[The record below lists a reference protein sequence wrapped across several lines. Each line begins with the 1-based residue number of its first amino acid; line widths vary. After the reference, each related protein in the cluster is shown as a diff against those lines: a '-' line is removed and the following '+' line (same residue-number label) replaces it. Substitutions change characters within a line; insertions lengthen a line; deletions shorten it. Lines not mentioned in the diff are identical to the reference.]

1 MELDQMARYD
11 NIKKIKNNKFTSIGT
26 SYLPEF
32 EEKNSDILLIATDG
46 DRCDLLSAE
55 YYGTPELWW
64 YIASVNNLKSN
75 NIEAGTQLRVP
86 VSTEQAK
93 LK

>member
-1 MELDQMARYD
+1 MSRYD
-11 NIKKIKNNKFTSIGT
+11 NIKKIKNKKITSIGT
-26 SYLPEF
+26 SYLPKFKES
-32 EEKNSDILLIATDG
+32 NSDILLIATQG
-46 DRCDLLSAE
+46 DKCDLISQE

-64 YIASVNNLKSN
+64 YIASVNNLPSN

-86 VSTEQAK
+86 VSTELAN

>member
-1 MELDQMARYD
+1 MSRYD
-11 NIKKIKNNKFTSIGT
+11 TVKRKQVNGVDRYSTSQ
-26 SYLPEF
+26 LPKY
-32 EEKNSDILLIATDG
+32 EEKNSDVLLIATYG
-46 DRCDLLSAE
+46 DRCDLLSQK

-75 NIEAGTQLRVP
+75 NIEAGTQLRIP
-86 VSTEQAK
+86 VSTEQAI

>member
-1 MELDQMARYD
+1 MSRYN
-11 NIKKIKNNKFTSIGT
+11 NISRIQNKKITSIGT
-26 SYLPEF
+26 SYLPKFKES
-32 EEKNSDILLIATDG
+32 NSDILLIATQG
-46 DRCDLLSAE
+46 DKCDLISQE

-64 YIASVNNLKSN
+64 YIASVNNLPSN

-86 VSTEQAK
+86 VSTELAN

>member
-1 MELDQMARYD
+1 MGRYD
-11 NIKKIKNNKFTSIGT
+11 NINKIKDKGINRIGT
-26 SYLPEF
+26 SYLPKVD
-32 EEKNSDILLIATDG
+32 EENSDVLLISTEG
-46 DRCDLLSAE
+46 DRCDLLAQE
-55 YYGTPELWW
+55 YYGTTELWW

-86 VSTEQAK
+86 VSTEQAI

>member
-1 MELDQMARYD
+1 MARYD
-11 NIKKIKNNKFTSIGT
+11 NIDKIKVDNVTRIGT
-26 SYLPEF
+26 SYLPKVKEQ
-32 EEKNSDILLIATDG
+32 NSDVLLIATEG
-46 DRCDLLSAE
+46 DRCDHLAQE
-55 YYGTPELWW
+55 YYGDVNLWW

-86 VSTEQAK
+86 VSTEQAI

>member
-1 MELDQMARYD
+1 MSRYSR
-11 NIKKIKNNKFTSIGT
+11 IQRYSKNGITRIGT
-26 SYLPEF
+26 SNRPTF
-32 EEKNSDILLIATDG
+32 EEKNSDILLIAVDG

-86 VSTEQAK
+86 ISTEQAV

>member
-1 MELDQMARYD
+1 MARYD
-11 NIKKIKNNKFTSIGT
+11 NIDKIKDENITRIGT
-26 SYLPEF
+26 SYLPKVKEQ
-32 EEKNSDILLIATDG
+32 NSDVLLIATEG
-46 DRCDLLSAE
+46 DRCDNLAQE
-55 YYGTPELWW
+55 YYGDVNLWW

-86 VSTEQAK
+86 VSTEQAI

>member
-1 MELDQMARYD
+1 MSRYD
-11 NIKKIKNNKFTSIGT
+11 NVEKIQNKNVTTIGT
-26 SYLPEF
+26 SYLPKFKED
-32 EEKNSDILLIATDG
+32 NSAVLLIATEG
-46 DRCDLLSAE
+46 DRCDLISQE

-64 YIASVNNLKSN
+64 YIASANNLSSN

-86 VSTEQAK
+86 VSIEQAI